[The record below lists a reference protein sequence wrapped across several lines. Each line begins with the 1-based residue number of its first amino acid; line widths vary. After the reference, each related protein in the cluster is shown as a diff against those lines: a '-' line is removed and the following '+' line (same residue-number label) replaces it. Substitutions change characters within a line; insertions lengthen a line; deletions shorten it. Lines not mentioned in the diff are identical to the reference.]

1 VHSAG
6 VEETADEE
14 FDGAV
19 GALLAALVV
28 PVDALG
34 ALGALP
40 GGVAVKP
47 ARHPASARAISTAPP
62 PTTATL
68 RIIFVLPVCVRAGA

>member
-1 VHSAG
+1 MHSAG

-28 PVDALG
+28 PVD